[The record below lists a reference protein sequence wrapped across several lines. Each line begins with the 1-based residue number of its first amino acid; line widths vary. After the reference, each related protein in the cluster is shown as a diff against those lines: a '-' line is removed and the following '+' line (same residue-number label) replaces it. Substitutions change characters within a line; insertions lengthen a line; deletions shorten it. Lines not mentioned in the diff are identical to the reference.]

1 MKRKEIYPKNHL
13 NIIVIF
19 KILIVS
25 ISLLFASK
33 IALADQNDPRLNNLF
48 KKLNETENQDEI
60 RDLISDIW
68 NIWYEVDDPKVIEYF
83 EKGIQ
88 AMNLRNYPLAIRFF
102 NNLIEEDPNFAEGWN
117 KRATVHFMMGN
128 FDQSMQDIIKTLELE
143 PRHFGALDGMGL
155 IFIHQGQFQQA
166 IDVYDKMLEIFP
178 FPKSITTKIAIIII
192 PVQPI
197 FPIINIYIQISIL
210 NKYLYSSFSGA
221 FFIALSISS

>member
-13 NIIVIF
+13 NMRVIS

-143 PRHFGALDGMGL
+143 PRHFGALDGMSL

-178 FPKSITTKIAIIII
+178 FSVKTMDKKER
-192 PVQPI
+192 
-197 FPIINIYIQISIL
+197 IQSFISQ
-210 NKYLYSSFSGA
+210 ST
-221 FFIALSISS
+221 

>member
-1 MKRKEIYPKNHL
+1 MKRKEIYPKNRL
-13 NIIVIF
+13 NMRVIF

-155 IFIHQGQFQQA
+155 IFIHQGQFKLA

-178 FPKSITTKIAIIII
+178 FSVKTMDKKER
-192 PVQPI
+192 
-197 FPIINIYIQISIL
+197 IQSFISQ
-210 NKYLYSSFSGA
+210 ST
-221 FFIALSISS
+221 

>member
-1 MKRKEIYPKNHL
+1 MKRKETYPKNYL
-13 NIIVIF
+13 NMRVIY

-178 FPKSITTKIAIIII
+178 FSVKTMDKKER
-192 PVQPI
+192 
-197 FPIINIYIQISIL
+197 IQSFISQ
-210 NKYLYSSFSGA
+210 ST
-221 FFIALSISS
+221 

>member
-13 NIIVIF
+13 NMRVIF
-19 KILIVS
+19 KLLIVS
-25 ISLLFASK
+25 ISILFASK

-155 IFIHQGQFQQA
+155 IFIHQGQFKQA

-178 FPKSITTKIAIIII
+178 FSVKTMDKKER
-192 PVQPI
+192 
-197 FPIINIYIQISIL
+197 IQSFISQ
-210 NKYLYSSFSGA
+210 ST
-221 FFIALSISS
+221 

>member
-1 MKRKEIYPKNHL
+1 MKRKEIYLKNHL
-13 NIIVIF
+13 NMRVIF

-33 IALADQNDPRLNNLF
+33 IALADQNDPRLNNLY

-178 FPKSITTKIAIIII
+178 FSVKTMDKKER
-192 PVQPI
+192 
-197 FPIINIYIQISIL
+197 IQSFISQ
-210 NKYLYSSFSGA
+210 ST
-221 FFIALSISS
+221 

>member
-13 NIIVIF
+13 NMRVIF

-166 IDVYDKMLEIFP
+166 LDVYDKMLEIFP
-178 FPKSITTKIAIIII
+178 FSVKTMDKKERIKS
-192 PVQPI
+192 
-197 FPIINIYIQISIL
+197 FISQ
-210 NKYLYSSFSGA
+210 ST
-221 FFIALSISS
+221 

>member
-13 NIIVIF
+13 NMRIIF

-102 NNLIEEDPNFAEGWN
+102 NNLIEENPNFAEGWN

-128 FDQSMQDIIKTLELE
+128 FDQSMQDIIRTLELE

-178 FPKSITTKIAIIII
+178 FSIKTMDKKER
-192 PVQPI
+192 
-197 FPIINIYIQISIL
+197 IQSFISQ
-210 NKYLYSSFSGA
+210 ST
-221 FFIALSISS
+221 

>member
-13 NIIVIF
+13 NMRVIV

-166 IDVYDKMLEIFP
+166 LDVYDKMLEIFP
-178 FPKSITTKIAIIII
+178 FSVKTMDKKER
-192 PVQPI
+192 
-197 FPIINIYIQISIL
+197 IQSFISQ
-210 NKYLYSSFSGA
+210 ST
-221 FFIALSISS
+221 

>member
-1 MKRKEIYPKNHL
+1 MKRKEIYLKNHL
-13 NIIVIF
+13 NMRVMF
-19 KILIVS
+19 KIFIIS
-25 ISLLFASK
+25 ISILFASK
-33 IALADQNDPRLNNLF
+33 IAIADQNDPRLNNLF

-128 FDQSMQDIIKTLELE
+128 FDESMQDIIKTLELE

-178 FPKSITTKIAIIII
+178 FSVKTMDKKER
-192 PVQPI
+192 
-197 FPIINIYIQISIL
+197 IQSFISQ
-210 NKYLYSSFSGA
+210 ST
-221 FFIALSISS
+221 

>member
-13 NIIVIF
+13 KMKVIF
-19 KILIVS
+19 KILIIS

-102 NNLIEEDPNFAEGWN
+102 NNNLSVSSVPVTKPGVDISFVYLRPQEAFFA
-117 KRATVHFMMGN
+117 
-128 FDQSMQDIIKTLELE
+128 TL
-143 PRHFGALDGMGL
+143 G
-155 IFIHQGQFQQA
+155 
-166 IDVYDKMLEIFP
+166 
-178 FPKSITTKIAIIII
+178 
-192 PVQPI
+192 
-197 FPIINIYIQISIL
+197 ISLYIL
-210 NKYLYSSFSGA
+210 NISPSS
-221 FFIALSISS
+221 IPKDSIQYWYA

>member
-13 NIIVIF
+13 NMRVIF
-19 KILIVS
+19 KIFIVS
-25 ISLLFASK
+25 ISLLFSSK

-178 FPKSITTKIAIIII
+178 FSVKTMDKKER
-192 PVQPI
+192 
-197 FPIINIYIQISIL
+197 IQSFISQ
-210 NKYLYSSFSGA
+210 ST
-221 FFIALSISS
+221 

>member
-13 NIIVIF
+13 NMRIIF

-88 AMNLRNYPLAIRFF
+88 AMNIRNYPLAIRFF

-155 IFIHQGQFQQA
+155 IFIHQGQFKQA

-178 FPKSITTKIAIIII
+178 FSVKTMDKKER
-192 PVQPI
+192 
-197 FPIINIYIQISIL
+197 IQSFISE
-210 NKYLYSSFSGA
+210 ST
-221 FFIALSISS
+221 

>member
-1 MKRKEIYPKNHL
+1 MKRKEIYLKNHL
-13 NIIVIF
+13 NMRVIF
-19 KILIVS
+19 KILIIS

-155 IFIHQGQFQQA
+155 IFIHQGQFHQA

-178 FPKSITTKIAIIII
+178 FSVKTMDKKER
-192 PVQPI
+192 
-197 FPIINIYIQISIL
+197 IQSFISQ
-210 NKYLYSSFSGA
+210 ST
-221 FFIALSISS
+221 

>member
-1 MKRKEIYPKNHL
+1 MKRKEIYLKSHL
-13 NIIVIF
+13 NMRVMF
-19 KILIVS
+19 KIFVIS
-25 ISLLFASK
+25 ISILFASK
-33 IALADQNDPRLNNLF
+33 IAIADQNDPRLNNLF

-60 RDLISDIW
+60 RELISDIW

-178 FPKSITTKIAIIII
+178 YSVKTMDKKERIKS
-192 PVQPI
+192 
-197 FPIINIYIQISIL
+197 FISQ
-210 NKYLYSSFSGA
+210 ST
-221 FFIALSISS
+221 

>member
-13 NIIVIF
+13 NMKVIY
-19 KILIVS
+19 KILILS

-178 FPKSITTKIAIIII
+178 FSVKTMDKKER
-192 PVQPI
+192 
-197 FPIINIYIQISIL
+197 IQSFISQ
-210 NKYLYSSFSGA
+210 ST
-221 FFIALSISS
+221 

>member
-13 NIIVIF
+13 NMRVIY

-178 FPKSITTKIAIIII
+178 FSVKTMDKKER
-192 PVQPI
+192 
-197 FPIINIYIQISIL
+197 IQSFISQ
-210 NKYLYSSFSGA
+210 ST
-221 FFIALSISS
+221 

>member
-13 NIIVIF
+13 NMRVIF

-25 ISLLFASK
+25 ISILFASK

-155 IFIHQGQFQQA
+155 IFIHQGQFKQA

-178 FPKSITTKIAIIII
+178 FSVKTMDKKER
-192 PVQPI
+192 
-197 FPIINIYIQISIL
+197 IQ
-210 NKYLYSSFSGA
+210 SF
-221 FFIALSISS
+221 LSQST

>member
-13 NIIVIF
+13 NMRVIF

-25 ISLLFASK
+25 ISLLFVSK

-178 FPKSITTKIAIIII
+178 FSVKTMDKKERIKS
-192 PVQPI
+192 
-197 FPIINIYIQISIL
+197 FISQ
-210 NKYLYSSFSGA
+210 ST
-221 FFIALSISS
+221 

>member
-13 NIIVIF
+13 NMRVIF

-25 ISLLFASK
+25 ISLLFACK

-117 KRATVHFMMGN
+117 KRATVHFMLGN

-178 FPKSITTKIAIIII
+178 FSVKTMDKKER
-192 PVQPI
+192 
-197 FPIINIYIQISIL
+197 IQSFISQ
-210 NKYLYSSFSGA
+210 ST
-221 FFIALSISS
+221 

>member
-13 NIIVIF
+13 NMRVIS

-102 NNLIEEDPNFAEGWN
+102 SNLIEEDPNFAEGWN

-178 FPKSITTKIAIIII
+178 FSVKTMDKKER
-192 PVQPI
+192 
-197 FPIINIYIQISIL
+197 IQSFISQ
-210 NKYLYSSFSGA
+210 ST
-221 FFIALSISS
+221 

>member
-13 NIIVIF
+13 NMRVIF
-19 KILIVS
+19 KIFIVS
-25 ISLLFASK
+25 ISLLFSSK

-178 FPKSITTKIAIIII
+178 FSIKTMDKKERIKS
-192 PVQPI
+192 
-197 FPIINIYIQISIL
+197 FISQ
-210 NKYLYSSFSGA
+210 ST
-221 FFIALSISS
+221 

>member
-1 MKRKEIYPKNHL
+1 MKRKEIYPMNHL
-13 NIIVIF
+13 NMRVIF
-19 KILIVS
+19 KILIIS

-178 FPKSITTKIAIIII
+178 FSVKTMDKKER
-192 PVQPI
+192 
-197 FPIINIYIQISIL
+197 IQSFISQ
-210 NKYLYSSFSGA
+210 ST
-221 FFIALSISS
+221 

>member
-13 NIIVIF
+13 NMRIIF

-48 KKLNETENQDEI
+48 KKLNESENQDEI

-178 FPKSITTKIAIIII
+178 FSVKTMDKKER
-192 PVQPI
+192 
-197 FPIINIYIQISIL
+197 IQSFISQ
-210 NKYLYSSFSGA
+210 ST
-221 FFIALSISS
+221 

>member
-13 NIIVIF
+13 NMRVIS

-166 IDVYDKMLEIFP
+166 IEVYDKMLEIFP
-178 FPKSITTKIAIIII
+178 FSVKTMDKKER
-192 PVQPI
+192 
-197 FPIINIYIQISIL
+197 IQSFISQ
-210 NKYLYSSFSGA
+210 ST
-221 FFIALSISS
+221 

>member
-13 NIIVIF
+13 NMRVIF

-178 FPKSITTKIAIIII
+178 FNEKTMDKKER
-192 PVQPI
+192 
-197 FPIINIYIQISIL
+197 IQSFISQ
-210 NKYLYSSFSGA
+210 ST
-221 FFIALSISS
+221 

>member
-13 NIIVIF
+13 NMSVIF

-166 IDVYDKMLEIFP
+166 IDVYDMMLEIFP
-178 FPKSITTKIAIIII
+178 FSVKTMDKKER
-192 PVQPI
+192 
-197 FPIINIYIQISIL
+197 IQSFISQ
-210 NKYLYSSFSGA
+210 ST
-221 FFIALSISS
+221 

>member
-13 NIIVIF
+13 NMKVIF
-19 KILIVS
+19 KIFIVS

-178 FPKSITTKIAIIII
+178 FSVKTMDKKERIKS
-192 PVQPI
+192 
-197 FPIINIYIQISIL
+197 FISQ
-210 NKYLYSSFSGA
+210 ST
-221 FFIALSISS
+221 

>member
-13 NIIVIF
+13 NMRVIF

-25 ISLLFASK
+25 ISLLFACK

-178 FPKSITTKIAIIII
+178 FSVKTMDKKER
-192 PVQPI
+192 
-197 FPIINIYIQISIL
+197 IQSFISQ
-210 NKYLYSSFSGA
+210 ST
-221 FFIALSISS
+221 

>member
-13 NIIVIF
+13 NMTIIF

-178 FPKSITTKIAIIII
+178 FSVKTMDKKER
-192 PVQPI
+192 
-197 FPIINIYIQISIL
+197 IQSFISQ
-210 NKYLYSSFSGA
+210 ST
-221 FFIALSISS
+221 